1 MTELRD
7 NVPFLLVNTHR
18 SGIIPSSA
26 LSTLTIS
33 CYHQET
39 ILGLQKYK
47 GVLFIEL
54 THENFQLHHLHISFL
69 KKKSDQIRWTC
80 QTLHLSHSLS
90 LELNLT
96 FVFQASHFLI
106 FTHSSSYHSCSIFSD
121 ILSRCWFSGTHSFTS
136 TSSFPILNLT
146 LLQSAGLFLSP
157 FWTLSMLGR

>member
-69 KKKSDQIRWTC
+69 KKKVTKSDEHAKLSTSPI
-80 QTLHLSHSLS
+80 LSHW
-90 LELNLT
+90 N
-96 FVFQASHFLI
+96 
-106 FTHSSSYHSCSIFSD
+106 
-121 ILSRCWFSGTHSFTS
+121 
-136 TSSFPILNLT
+136 
-146 LLQSAGLFLSP
+146 
-157 FWTLSMLGR
+157 